1 LHGLHL
7 LLQAVIAIKQLFCAR
22 TVAVIFNNSKL
33 LPGVDILKEDP
44 IVFRAFS
51 PSSRLVGPHDAIA
64 FYPASIGPDEIVQWT
79 NIRQEQ
85 ATVRIICM
93 ALGSRPIIDAIA
105 VRQIAATSKADA
117 ADADDRLAANI
128 VKAISGKAK
137 CMG

>member
-1 LHGLHL
+1 
-7 LLQAVIAIKQLFCAR
+7 
-22 TVAVIFNNSKL
+22 VIFNNSKL

-51 PSSRLVGPHDAIA
+51 PSSRLFGPHDAIT
-64 FYPASIGPDEIVQWT
+64 FYPASIGPDEIVT
-79 NIRQEQ
+79 YVKNRTSP
-85 ATVRIICM
+85 TVRIICM

-105 VRQIAATSKADA
+105 VRQIAATSKAGA

-128 VKAISGKAK
+128 VKAISREAK